1 MRLSSLSF
9 AAVLLIPTIAFAQ
22 HPSST
27 PSAPPPSPPPS
38 VVPSPPPPPPPPP
51 PPLPPSAPAPS
62 MSMPH
67 ISPPSAPPVSVP
79 ESHVAPIPSAG
90 PVSGSSST
98 ESNSV
103 HATPIAHA
111 PQSDSHGIAP
121 DEKISGESRI
131 VGTPRIG
138 EKPPDKEGSA
148 KSNESDLWHR
158 ICDNGP
164 CKEPA
169 PKPEPP
175 ESDLRHPVCPN
186 GPCPCPPGET
196 AGKGG
201 CVTTV
206 VNPIPPCQ
214 PGSGVDCTT
223 AVWSCLPGQ
232 VWNGA
237 QCVGPAQC
245 PVGQVWN
252 GTNCVTAAADCISY
266 ENRAAAVIMELRSLS
281 ASIQDA
287 CGRNSSGQKCM
298 DLKQD
303 QQQAWARYNLLWN
316 EAPVE
321 CRTTLPAP
329 GSLS

>member
-1 MRLSSLSF
+1 MRLSSLAF
-9 AAVLLIPTIAFAQ
+9 AAVLLIPTIALAQ
-22 HPSST
+22 HTNSAPT
-27 PSAPPPSPPPS
+27 APPPSPPPS

-51 PPLPPSAPAPS
+51 PAPS
-62 MSMPH
+62 MSVPH
-67 ISPPSAPPVSVP
+67 ISPPSAPPASFP
-79 ESHVAPIPSAG
+79 ESHVAPIPSVG

-103 HATPIAHA
+103 RTTPISHA
-111 PQSDSHGIAP
+111 PEPNSRGITP
-121 DEKISGESRI
+121 DEKIPGESRI

-148 KSNESDLWHR
+148 KRDEPDVRHR

-175 ESDLRHPVCPN
+175 ESDLRHPVCPK

-196 AGKGG
+196 SGKGG

-206 VNPIPPCQ
+206 VNPVPPCQ
-214 PGSGVDCTT
+214 PGSGVDCT
-223 AVWSCLPGQ
+223 AVVSSCLPGQ
-232 VWNGA
+232 IWNGG
-237 QCVGPAQC
+237 QCVGAAQC
-245 PVGQVWN
+245 PGGQVWN
-252 GTNCVTAAADCISY
+252 GMSCVTATSQCIAV
-266 ENRAAAVIMELRSLS
+266 EARAAATIAELRNLRSNV
-281 ASIQDA
+281 QEA
-287 CGRNSSGQKCM
+287 CGQDPSGQKCV

-316 EAPVE
+316 EAPVD
-321 CRTTLPAP
+321 CRTTLLPDP
-329 GSLS
+329 GSLI